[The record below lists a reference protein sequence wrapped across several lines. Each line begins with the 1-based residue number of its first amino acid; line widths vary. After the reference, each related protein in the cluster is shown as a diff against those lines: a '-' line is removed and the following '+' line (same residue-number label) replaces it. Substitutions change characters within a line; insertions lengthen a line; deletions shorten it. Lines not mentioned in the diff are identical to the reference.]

1 MAKWEEETQDWLF
14 QQGVSEAQIENVI
27 DILDAEEEK
36 RNG

>member
-27 DILDAEEEK
+27 DFLDAEEEE
-36 RNG
+36 RSA